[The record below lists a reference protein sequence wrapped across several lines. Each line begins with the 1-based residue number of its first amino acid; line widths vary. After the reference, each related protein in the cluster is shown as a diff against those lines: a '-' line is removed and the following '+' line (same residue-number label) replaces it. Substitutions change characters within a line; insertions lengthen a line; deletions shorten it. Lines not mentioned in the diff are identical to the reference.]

1 MPAKSIWRA
10 SVTNKRIVYTRH
22 DGGISVCA
30 PTPEFLQI
38 AKQGGWWNHLTP
50 CQIEKQL
57 QSKIARGV
65 APEAARRFAI
75 AMLFG
80 GLNEEQAY
88 ELVQDH
94 DCTPLGHG
102 CEAVDSADLPD
113 RKHRNHWRRSPNG
126 GPIWV
131 DP

>member
-1 MPAKSIWRA
+1 
-10 SVTNKRIVYTRH
+10 VTNKRIVYTRH
-22 DGGISVCA
+22 NDGGVSVCT

-38 AKQGGWWNHLTP
+38 AKLGGWWNDLTP
-50 CQIEKQL
+50 RQIERQL

-65 APEAARRFAI
+65 TPEAARRFAI

-80 GLNEEQAY
+80 GLSEKQAY
-88 ELVQDH
+88 ELVRDH
-94 DCTPLGHG
+94 DCAPLGHS
-102 CEAVDSADLPD
+102 CEIMDSKDLPD
-113 RKHRNHWRRSPNG
+113 RTHRNHWRRSPNG